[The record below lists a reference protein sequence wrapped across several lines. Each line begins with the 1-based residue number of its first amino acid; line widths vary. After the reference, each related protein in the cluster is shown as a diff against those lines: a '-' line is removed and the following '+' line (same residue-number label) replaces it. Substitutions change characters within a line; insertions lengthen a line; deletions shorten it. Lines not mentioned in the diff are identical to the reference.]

1 MVRNEHN
8 LQCHTHTHTHTHTIC
23 WLRVLLYQLGTGN
36 DVYTKAQSLSYTPH
50 SQPAFTPFTRPLRT
64 VYAQFTHSLRTVYA
78 QFTPLRQHT
87 LEYSPLE

>member
-64 VYAQFTHSLRTVYA
+64 VYAQFTHSLRTVYPPQA
-78 QFTPLRQHT
+78 TYT
-87 LEYSPLE
+87 